1 MVDARGNSTQPEK
14 WVGGLNPD
22 FDVDAHR
29 GEALFIGRDLE
40 DARFIGHVGGA
51 PACQDTPD
59 RNRRRPFPA
68 IPS

>member
-1 MVDARGNSTQPEK
+1 MRRMVDARRNSTQPEK

-51 PACQDTPD
+51 PACHDITD
-59 RNRRRPFPA
+59 
-68 IPS
+68 